1 MCRHV
6 RIHHVD
12 KSADDPVLRQVL
24 SQRPN
29 GRRRWIE
36 TPGGRT
42 TLQSNSERNFRPE
55 NRALRTDYPPQPKTN
70 SLNDVDLLVLSWTTI
85 GKDELNRHYPEKSV
99 QEEVH

>member
-42 TLQSNSERNFRPE
+42 TLQSNSEGNFRPGT
-55 NRALRTDYPPQPKTN
+55 RALRTGYPPQPKPEPM
-70 SLNDVDLLVLSWTTI
+70 NDVDLLVLSWTTV
-85 GKDELNRHYPEKSV
+85 GEDELDMHYTQKCV
-99 QEEVH
+99 QEEVP